1 MCAQCKC
8 GCKAGK
14 PAKGCKCTCAMCKK
28 ARTKVKK

>member
-14 PAKGCKCTCAMCKK
+14 PAKGCKCTCSMCKSAKK
-28 ARTKVKK
+28 AKK